1 MIFQNYITLVLVL
14 IGFETIKVCEGVRLL
29 DDSVIPPHALKGHQ
43 AVLRCNYDLE
53 GDDLYSVKWYFNQ
66 KEFYRYIPTDNP
78 KVTIFNHHAGV
89 VVNARLSTEREVVL
103 DNVDFTTTGQ
113 YRCEVSGDA
122 PMFQTASTEGI
133 LYVVDLPDQGPDIIG
148 GQPRY
153 NLGDRVNVTCI
164 SHNSMPAAQLQWYI
178 NGEKADPV
186 HIQPYKIL
194 AIDGLLTSMLGLA
207 FKVRHKHFQRGD
219 LKLKCTATIS
229 TVYWKSNEESV
240 QGSGFNAHTAP
251 VSESKGRT
259 SVVIQFLLAAAT
271 SHVTGDNLFDN
282 SDDLSWGTNIR
293 TYDGIIGGNGR
304 TNTASSQH
312 YIPES
317 SMYITTL
324 AGLSFAIITRLQFR

>member
-1 MIFQNYITLVLVL
+1 MEVQKYFSLVLVL
-14 IGFETIKVCEGVRLL
+14 NIFKLFKVCEGVRLL

-89 VVNARLSTEREVVL
+89 KVNARLSTEREVVL

-133 LYVVDLPDQGPDIIG
+133 LYVVDLPDQGPDIMG
-148 GQPRY
+148 GLPRY
-153 NLGDRVNVTCI
+153 NIGDRVNVTCV

-186 HIQPYKIL
+186 HIKTYEPISMR
-194 AIDGLLTSMLGLA
+194 GLLTSRLGLS

-259 SVVIQFLLAAAT
+259 SAAT
-271 SHVTGDNLFDN
+271 SHITGDNLYDN
-282 SDDLSWGTNIR
+282 SDEIPYIP
-293 TYDGIIGGNGR
+293 YDGGNYGPGR
-304 TNTASSQH
+304 TNNASSLFIIQ
-312 YIPES
+312 S
-317 SMYITTL
+317 SFIHIVTL
-324 AGLSFAIITRLQFR
+324 MALWFLVLFRLQGHR